1 MPGHPVP
8 NLGVTA
14 GTGISFWEVI
24 TRLAEFCEL
33 GSALVWA
40 LTLALALVRDVTLCC
55 CGDRML
61 DEKPSGSSVAL
72 CSIYLGFSRAAPNSA
87 SREERK
93 GQLLPQAWMLLTSA
107 PWLAPP
113 RRGLGVS
120 ASWPWPTR
128 QPALLPALPFLEE
141 QSLAWPKLVQ
151 PAGLH

>member
-87 SREERK
+87 SRK
-93 GQLLPQAWMLLTSA
+93 
-107 PWLAPP
+107 
-113 RRGLGVS
+113 
-120 ASWPWPTR
+120 
-128 QPALLPALPFLEE
+128 
-141 QSLAWPKLVQ
+141 
-151 PAGLH
+151 